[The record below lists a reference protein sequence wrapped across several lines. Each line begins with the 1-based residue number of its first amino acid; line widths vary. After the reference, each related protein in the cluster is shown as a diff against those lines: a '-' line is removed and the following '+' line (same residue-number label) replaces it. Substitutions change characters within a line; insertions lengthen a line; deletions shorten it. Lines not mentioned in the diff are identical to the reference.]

1 MYVCVFIR
9 VMKEGVRI
17 IGNRRFGTEIRPHT
31 IVGGRKGV
39 FGRSG
44 SLHLGEGLKTLVLR
58 KKS

>member
-1 MYVCVFIR
+1 
-9 VMKEGVRI
+9 MKEGVRI